1 MNMDYREDPL
11 RWRLILGKEIEQQ
24 PLFADMKP
32 LEGAWAGMDQSL
44 EFLYGENQS
53 RRGGTGAS
61 SPYVAQWLK
70 DIRTYFPTDTVSYLQ
85 KEAIEKKGLR
95 QLLLEPETLE
105 KLERNVELAAT
116 LIELK
121 HLIPDQTKATARLVI
136 QDTVA
141 NLRKKLEQKVAQTV
155 IGAVSRESTP
165 YIKTKQID
173 FAKTV
178 RHNIKNYQPEL
189 NTFIPEKIYFYE
201 QQNKLN
207 DWNVIVCVDQSG
219 SMGTSVV
226 YSSIMGSI
234 FASLNLFQTHLVFFD
249 TEIADM
255 TEYLT
260 DPIDILFGI
269 QLGGGTD
276 INRAVQYCQGLIT
289 QPDKTIFILI
299 TDLYEGGNQ
308 NELLARLAKMRED
321 QVKTLCLLA
330 LNDQGRASYDRVLAQ
345 EVANLG
351 IPAFACTP
359 NKLIDW
365 VEKIF
370 VGEAK

>member
-1 MNMDYREDPL
+1 MDYREDPL